1 MATSFGYVKRDVQDM
16 QINWAEVG
24 QNVRNVLDEES
35 RIRQEKKDAIDKAT
49 REYEQRVTDSNL
61 LGEDVEFNKGVLQ
74 FSADAQ
80 EMILMQDML
89 LKSGQL
95 KPSDY
100 TIMRQNMVDGT
111 NEVFKTIELFNNE
124 RDAVMQGVDNLELSL
139 DNLENFALVQ
149 EASNFNKN
157 RIVFDP
163 YSGKVN
169 VANMVEDPNN
179 PGGPLV
185 PDNNP
190 NTLRSVQSLSNIIR
204 DKVDRFDVIAS
215 AEEYSKKLAPV
226 VAETV
231 KSMGGTYTKGTIEKI
246 TSYFIEKGGGFTPT
260 DAEAKKLI
268 EELGLDPNT
277 PPDAIVNVHR
287 AINQMGE
294 SIVSND
300 RQGMSIL
307 IDFAKIAEGGDYIT
321 TFNEA
326 ETVDANGNRL
336 ENVILKKQENGRII
350 YDLTDEQKKE
360 AKKQWTTQVASFLD
374 ESKEVRDVQ
383 FKKEPSPTNL
393 KMSKEDAARKS
404 ESEEFANMMAQL
416 YYGDGTEVNAAETYF
431 RDLLG
436 ATEVKKQG
444 DIVYV
449 SRYNEDTDRVETTPI
464 TMLDADGN
472 LMSFDLFAKSAFP
485 GLAGKA
491 DIDKAVALG
500 GGIRT
505 GVVKNVTIGP
515 DKTVNITFE
524 GGRVE
529 NRPGSLADFR
539 VGSTIELG
547 SMTKTGQGAGTEVS
561 ESDKAY
567 KSRYVN
573 AIVDV
578 PKLKT
583 LTKSATNK
591 NLSPADVKDHLA
603 PLEALGFKVID
614 VITPS
619 NRVAIEQYDGE
630 GNLISKYKFDTNAD
644 GLDKAIQGLITH
656 INANMLEE
664 KFEAADVKSVIG
676 PKKSGVPEEGGG
688 SMSGF

>member
-124 RDAVMQGVDNLELSL
+124 RDAVMQGVDSGELSA
-139 DNLENFALVQ
+139 DMLENFALVQ

-204 DKVDRFDVIAS
+204 DKVERFDVIAS

-226 VAETV
+226 VAQAI
-231 KSMGGTYTKGTIEKI
+231 KSSGGSYKKGEIEKI

-260 DAEAKKLI
+260 EEEAKKLI
-268 EELGLDPNT
+268 EELGLDPKMST
-277 PPDAIVNVHR
+277 DAIVNIHR

-307 IDFAKIAEGGDYIT
+307 IDFAKIAEGGDYVT

-326 ETVDANGNRL
+326 DTVDANGNRL
-336 ENVILKKQENGRII
+336 ENVILKRQENGRII
-350 YDLTDEQKKE
+350 YELTDAQKKE
-360 AKKQWTTQVASFLD
+360 AKKQWTTQVASFLE
-374 ESKEVRDVQ
+374 ESKEVRAEQ
-383 FKKEPSPTNL
+383 IISPPPKPS
-393 KMSKEDAARKS
+393 
-404 ESEEFANMMAQL
+404 
-416 YYGDGTEVNAAETYF
+416 AAETEAKGKEKDAIEAQKLWNELWGASPEEKKNILTAFLSRAAKLDDGLVGINPTADGLGLDIEYLDTAKNTRIEF
-431 RDLLG
+431 TKDISKEEWAKLGTELTGLEDPEKQLAAGGFASTALLG
-436 ATEVKKQG
+436 EDAQGNSNWGESKAYRAGSSSFNTKFKDAVKESFNNDLIMEEEAKDVIAKLKEIFPDGNDLGINYINTSNLGLDSAEVTVDGFDGDTVKKG
-444 DIVYV
+444 KFTIKP
-449 SRYNEDTDRVETTPI
+449 DRWSE
-464 TMLDADGN
+464 N
-472 LMSFDLFAKSAFP
+472 KAKKELQEFIDWLAYATQA
-485 GLAGKA
+485 AGKA
-491 DIDKAVALG
+491 SAMD
-500 GGIRT
+500 
-505 GVVKNVTIGP
+505 
-515 DKTVNITFE
+515 
-524 GGRVE
+524 
-529 NRPGSLADFR
+529 DFINNNL
-539 VGSTIELG
+539 S
-547 SMTKTGQGAGTEVS
+547 GTTTS
-561 ESDKAY
+561 GTTTSG
-567 KSRYVN
+567 
-573 AIVDV
+573 
-578 PKLKT
+578 T
-583 LTKSATNK
+583 TTSATTTTNT
-591 NLSPADVKDHLA
+591 NNPN
-603 PLEALGFKVID
+603 
-614 VITPS
+614 T
-619 NRVAIEQYDGE
+619 
-630 GNLISKYKFDTNAD
+630 SKY
-644 GLDKAIQGLITH
+644 
-656 INANMLEE
+656 
-664 KFEAADVKSVIG
+664 S
-676 PKKSGVPEEGGG
+676 KKK
-688 SMSGF
+688 

>member
-95 KPSDY
+95 KPRDY

-124 RDAVMQGVDNLELSL
+124 RDAVMQGVDSGELSADML
-139 DNLENFALVQ
+139 DNFALVQ

-204 DKVDRFDVIAS
+204 DKVERFDLIAS

-226 VAETV
+226 VAQAI
-231 KSMGGTYTKGTIEKI
+231 KSAGGSYKKGEIEKI

-260 DAEAKKLI
+260 EEEAKKLI
-268 EELGLDPNT
+268 EELGLDPKMST
-277 PPDAIVNVHR
+277 DAIVNIHR

-307 IDFAKIAEGGDYIT
+307 IDFAKIAEGGDYVT

-326 ETVDANGNRL
+326 DTVDANGNRL
-336 ENVILKKQENGRII
+336 ENVILKRQENGRII
-350 YDLTDEQKKE
+350 YELTDEQKKE
-360 AKKQWTTQVASFLD
+360 AKKQWTTQVASFLE
-374 ESKEVRDVQ
+374 ESKEVRAEQIISPPPAPPKPSADETKAKREEKDAIEAQ
-383 FKKEPSPTNL
+383 KLWNELWGASPEEKKNILTAFLSRAAKLDDGLVSINPTADGLGLDIEYLDTAKNTRIEFTADI
-393 KMSKEDAARKS
+393 SKEEWAK
-404 ESEEFANMMAQL
+404 L
-416 YYGDGTEVNAAETYF
+416 GTELTGLEDPEKQLAAGGFASTA
-431 RDLLG
+431 LLG
-436 ATEVKKQG
+436 QDAQGNSNWGESKAYRAGSTGFESDFKNALEATFEN
-444 DIVYV
+444 ITTVY
-449 SRYNEDTDRVETTPI
+449 ND
-464 TMLDADGN
+464 DGN
-472 LMSFDLFAKSAFP
+472 LKSYNPFLKKTGPEVAKELKEIFPPGGDL
-485 GLAGKA
+485 
-491 DIDKAVALG
+491 
-500 GGIRT
+500 GIR
-505 GVVKNVTIGP
+505 IL
-515 DKTVNITFE
+515 DKSGWIEDEVLVSVDGFSETFTLEADYTFE
-524 GGRVE
+524 SDANAELKRFIDWLTNALQASGR
-529 NRPGSLADFR
+529 AAAMDDFINNNL
-539 VGSTIELG
+539 S
-547 SMTKTGQGAGTEVS
+547 GAGGTTTS
-561 ESDKAY
+561 E
-567 KSRYVN
+567 
-573 AIVDV
+573 
-578 PKLKT
+578 T
-583 LTKSATNK
+583 TTSATTTTDTN
-591 NLSPADVKDHLA
+591 NPDV
-603 PLEALGFKVID
+603 
-614 VITPS
+614 
-619 NRVAIEQYDGE
+619 
-630 GNLISKYKFDTNAD
+630 SKYSKN
-644 GLDKAIQGLITH
+644 
-656 INANMLEE
+656 
-664 KFEAADVKSVIG
+664 
-676 PKKSGVPEEGGG
+676 KK
-688 SMSGF
+688 

>member
-204 DKVDRFDVIAS
+204 DKVERFDVIAS
-215 AEEYSKKLAPV
+215 AEQYAKKLSPV
-226 VAETV
+226 VAEAV
-231 KSMGGTYTKGTIEKI
+231 RSMGGTYTKGTIEKL
-246 TSYFIEKGGGFTPT
+246 TSYFLEKSGGFEPT
-260 DAEAKKLI
+260 EEEAKKLI
-268 EELGLDPNT
+268 EDLGLDPQT
-277 PPDAIVNVHR
+277 SPDAIVNVHR

-307 IDFAKIAEGGDYIT
+307 IDFAKIAESGDYVT

-336 ENVILKKQENGRII
+336 ENVILKRQENGRIV

-360 AKKQWTTQVASFLD
+360 AKKNWTTQVASFLG
-374 ESKEVRDVQ
+374 ESKEVRAVE

-393 KMSKEDAARKS
+393 KMNQEAAAKKS
-404 ESEEFANMMAQL
+404 ESEDFRNMMAQL
-416 YYGDGTEVNAAETYF
+416 YYGDATEVNAAETYF

-444 DIVYV
+444 NIVYV
-449 SRYNEDTDRVETTPI
+449 SRYNEDTDRLETTPI

-472 LMSFDLFAKSAFP
+472 VMSFDLFAKSAFK
-485 GLAGKA
+485 GLAGGA

-505 GVVKNVTIGP
+505 GIVKDVTVGP

-524 GGRVE
+524 SGRVE
-529 NRPGSLADFR
+529 NRPGTLQDFK

-567 KSRYVN
+567 KNRYVT

-583 LTKSATNK
+583 LTDPDAVVSHFSELTG
-591 NLSPADVKDHLA
+591 
-603 PLEALGFKVID
+603 LGFEVID
-614 VITPS
+614 VANPFYPNLVKFKAS
-619 NRVAIEQYDGE
+619 DGTVYE
-630 GNLISKYKFDTNAD
+630 FKTNAD
-644 GLDKAIQGLITH
+644 NLDEQIQGLITF
-656 INANMLEE
+656 INTYMLDE

-676 PKKSGVPEEGGG
+676 PKKSGVPEEGETGASTEPKVDAYG
-688 SMSGF
+688 NPI

>member
-61 LGEDVEFNKGVLQ
+61 LGEDVEFNRGVLQ

-190 NTLRSVQSLSNIIR
+190 NTLRSVQSLSNIIK
-204 DKVDRFDVIAS
+204 DKVARFDVIAS

-226 VAETV
+226 VSQVV
-231 KSMGGTYTKGTIEKI
+231 KSMGGSYKKGTIEKI

-260 DAEAKKLI
+260 DEEAKKLI

-360 AKKQWTTQVASFLD
+360 AKKQWTTQVASFLE
-374 ESKEVRDVQ
+374 ESKEVRAEQ
-383 FKKEPSPTNL
+383 II
-393 KMSKEDAARKS
+393 
-404 ESEEFANMMAQL
+404 
-416 YYGDGTEVNAAETYF
+416 GTPPQKT
-431 RDLLG
+431 
-436 ATEVKKQG
+436 ATEKEA
-444 DIVYV
+444 
-449 SRYNEDTDRVETTPI
+449 SRKDE
-464 TMLDADGN
+464 A
-472 LMSFDLFAKSAFP
+472 
-485 GLAGKA
+485 
-491 DIDKAVALG
+491 
-500 GGIRT
+500 
-505 GVVKNVTIGP
+505 
-515 DKTVNITFE
+515 
-524 GGRVE
+524 
-529 NRPGSLADFR
+529 
-539 VGSTIELG
+539 
-547 SMTKTGQGAGTEVS
+547 
-561 ESDKAY
+561 
-567 KSRYVN
+567 
-573 AIVDV
+573 
-578 PKLKT
+578 
-583 LTKSATNK
+583 ATNAQK
-591 NLSPADVKDHLA
+591 LWNEMWGASPEDKQTKLQNFLAAAANL
-603 PLEALGFKVID
+603 
-614 VITPS
+614 
-619 NRVAIEQYDGE
+619 NE
-630 GNLISKYKFDTNAD
+630 GLIGLKPTAD
-644 GLDKAIQGLITH
+644 GLGLDIEYLDMDKNTRISFDANISKEEWAKLGTELTKLEDTEKQLAAGGFANSPLLGVDAQGQSNWGEAKAYRAGSTGFNTQFKNAVEVSIDNDLILTKEAKEV
-656 INANMLEE
+656 IKEFE
-664 KFEAADVKSVIG
+664 KIFPAGNDLGVKYLNTSNLGFDSVEVTVDGFDGDDVNKGVFELKPDKWSDNKAKAELKKFIDWLTYAAQ
-676 PKKSGVPEEGGG
+676 KSGKANQMNDFIEGKTSGTGGVPR
-688 SMSGF
+688 

>member
-124 RDAVMQGVDNLELSL
+124 RDAVMQGVDSGELSA
-139 DNLENFALVQ
+139 DMLENFALVQ

-226 VAETV
+226 VAQAI
-231 KSMGGTYTKGTIEKI
+231 KSSGGSYKKGEIEKI

-268 EELGLDPNT
+268 EELGLDPKMST
-277 PPDAIVNVHR
+277 DAIVNIHR

-307 IDFAKIAEGGDYIT
+307 VDFAKIAEGGDYVT

-326 ETVDANGNRL
+326 DTVDANGNRL
-336 ENVILKKQENGRII
+336 ENVILKRQENGRII

-360 AKKQWTTQVASFLD
+360 AKKQWTTQVASFLE
-374 ESKEVRDVQ
+374 ESKEVRAETIISPPPKPSAEETKSKRGEADAIEAQ
-383 FKKEPSPTNL
+383 KLWNELWGAPPEEKKNILTALLSRAAKLDDGLVAINPTADGLGLDIEYLDTAKNTRIEFTDDI
-393 KMSKEDAARKS
+393 SKEEWAK
-404 ESEEFANMMAQL
+404 L
-416 YYGDGTEVNAAETYF
+416 GTELTGLEDPEKQLAAGGFASTS
-431 RDLLG
+431 LLG
-436 ATEVKKQG
+436 Q
-444 DIVYV
+444 
-449 SRYNEDTDRVETTPI
+449 
-464 TMLDADGN
+464 DADGN
-472 LMSFDLFAKSAFP
+472 SNWGES
-485 GLAGKA
+485 KA
-491 DIDKAVALG
+491 YRA
-500 GGIRT
+500 
-505 GVVKNVTIGP
+505 
-515 DKTVNITFE
+515 
-524 GGRVE
+524 
-529 NRPGSLADFR
+529 
-539 VGSTIELG
+539 GSTGFESDFKDALQTNFDNV
-547 SMTKTGQGAGTEVS
+547 SKAFLKKTG
-561 ESDKAY
+561 
-567 KSRYVN
+567 
-573 AIVDV
+573 
-578 PKLKT
+578 P
-583 LTKSATNK
+583 
-591 NLSPADVKDHLA
+591 
-603 PLEALGFKVID
+603 D
-614 VITPS
+614 VITDLETIFPKGGDLGIRFLDNS
-619 NRVAIEQYDGE
+619 GRIEDEVIVSVDGFNETFKLDADFTFERKAKVELKRFIDWLTNALQVAGRAAAMDDFINNNLTGTGGTEEPTGE
-630 GNLISKYKFDTNAD
+630 TANLPKTPRTPRNPNVSKYSKN
-644 GLDKAIQGLITH
+644 K
-656 INANMLEE
+656 
-664 KFEAADVKSVIG
+664 
-676 PKKSGVPEEGGG
+676 
-688 SMSGF
+688 

>member
-61 LGEDVEFNKGVLQ
+61 LGEDVEFNRGVLQ

-139 DNLENFALVQ
+139 DNLENFALVE
-149 EASNFNKN
+149 EAANFNKN

-204 DKVDRFDVIAS
+204 DKVERFDVIAS

-226 VAETV
+226 VAQAI
-231 KSMGGTYTKGTIEKI
+231 KSTGGSYKKGEIEKI

-260 DAEAKKLI
+260 EEEAKKLI
-268 EELGLDPNT
+268 EELGLDPKMS
-277 PPDAIVNVHR
+277 PDAIVNIHR

-307 IDFAKIAEGGDYIT
+307 IDFAKIAEDGDYVT

-326 ETVDANGNRL
+326 DTVDANGNRL
-336 ENVILKKQENGRII
+336 ENVILKRQENGRII

-360 AKKQWTTQVASFLD
+360 AKKQWTTQVASFLE
-374 ESKEVRDVQ
+374 ESKEVRAEQIISPTPPAPKPSAAEEAAKRAENDAIEAQKLWNELWGAPPEEKQTTLRFFISSAAKLDDGLVAIKPTADGLGLDIEYLDTAKNTRIEFTKDISKEEWAKLGTELTGLQ
-383 FKKEPSPTNL
+383 DPKKQLEAGGFANAPLLGTDANGQSNWGDSKAYRAGSTGFNTSFKDAVTQRINDDEILKKEA
-393 KMSKEDAARKS
+393 KEVIKEFERVFPPGNDLGVEYINTSEWGFDSAEVTVDGFDGDAVK
-404 ESEEFANMMAQL
+404 
-416 YYGDGTEVNAAETYF
+416 DGVFVLQPDKYSGNKAKAELNRFIDWLTY
-431 RDLLG
+431 
-436 ATEVKKQG
+436 AVQK
-444 DIVYV
+444 
-449 SRYNEDTDRVETTPI
+449 
-464 TMLDADGN
+464 
-472 LMSFDLFAKSAFP
+472 
-485 GLAGKA
+485 AGKA
-491 DIDKAVALG
+491 NQMNDFIEAG
-500 GGIRT
+500 G
-505 GVVKNVTIGP
+505 
-515 DKTVNITFE
+515 
-524 GGRVE
+524 
-529 NRPGSLADFR
+529 
-539 VGSTIELG
+539 
-547 SMTKTGQGAGTEVS
+547 MQ
-561 ESDKAY
+561 
-567 KSRYVN
+567 
-573 AIVDV
+573 
-578 PKLKT
+578 
-583 LTKSATNK
+583 
-591 NLSPADVKDHLA
+591 
-603 PLEALGFKVID
+603 
-614 VITPS
+614 
-619 NRVAIEQYDGE
+619 
-630 GNLISKYKFDTNAD
+630 KF
-644 GLDKAIQGLITH
+644 
-656 INANMLEE
+656 
-664 KFEAADVKSVIG
+664 
-676 PKKSGVPEEGGG
+676 
-688 SMSGF
+688 

>member
-204 DKVDRFDVIAS
+204 DKVARFDVIAS
-215 AEEYSKKLAPV
+215 AEEYSKKLAPA
-226 VAETV
+226 VAETI

-260 DAEAKKLI
+260 EEEAKKLI
-268 EELGLDPNT
+268 EELGLDPKMST
-277 PPDAIVNVHR
+277 DAIVNIHR

-326 ETVDANGNRL
+326 DTVDANGNRL
-336 ENVILKKQENGRII
+336 ENVILKRQENGRII
-350 YDLTDEQKKE
+350 YELTDAQKKE
-360 AKKQWTTQVASFLD
+360 AKKQWTTQVASFLEENTEVRVQD
-374 ESKEVRDVQ
+374 IIGKPPAPPKPSAAEEAAKRADNDAIEAQKLWNELWGASPEEKKNILTAFLSRAAKLDDGLVAINPTADGLGLDIEYLDTAKNTRIEFTDDISKEEWA
-383 FKKEPSPTNL
+383 KL
-393 KMSKEDAARKS
+393 
-404 ESEEFANMMAQL
+404 
-416 YYGDGTEVNAAETYF
+416 GTELTGLEDPEKQLAAGGFADTS
-431 RDLLG
+431 LLG
-436 ATEVKKQG
+436 KDAEGQSNWGEAKAYRAGSTGFESDFKDALQTSFDNVSDAFLKKTGPDVIDELKKIFPEGEDLGIRFLDNSGVVEDEV
-444 DIVYV
+444 IVSV
-449 SRYNEDTDRVETTPI
+449 DGFNETFK
-464 TMLDADGN
+464 LDADFTFERN
-472 LMSFDLFAKSAFP
+472 AKVELKRFIDWVTNA
-485 GLAGKA
+485 LQAAGKA
-491 DIDKAVALG
+491 SAMDDFINNNLSTSGTENVPPPP
-500 GGIRT
+500 RT
-505 GVVKNVTIGP
+505 PRNPNPT
-515 DKTVNITFE
+515 
-524 GGRVE
+524 
-529 NRPGSLADFR
+529 A
-539 VGSTIELG
+539 
-547 SMTKTGQGAGTEVS
+547 TGGAGTINGS
-561 ESDKAY
+561 QY
-567 KSRYVN
+567 N
-573 AIVDV
+573 
-578 PKLKT
+578 
-583 LTKSATNK
+583 TK
-591 NLSPADVKDHLA
+591 
-603 PLEALGFKVID
+603 
-614 VITPS
+614 
-619 NRVAIEQYDGE
+619 
-630 GNLISKYKFDTNAD
+630 
-644 GLDKAIQGLITH
+644 
-656 INANMLEE
+656 
-664 KFEAADVKSVIG
+664 
-676 PKKSGVPEEGGG
+676 
-688 SMSGF
+688 

>member
-61 LGEDVEFNKGVLQ
+61 LGEDVEFNRGVLQ

-149 EASNFNKN
+149 DASNFNKN

-190 NTLRSVQSLSNIIR
+190 NTLRSVQSLSNIIK
-204 DKVDRFDVIAS
+204 DKVARFNVIAS

-226 VAETV
+226 VSQVV
-231 KSMGGTYTKGTIEKI
+231 KSMGGSYKKGTIEKI

-260 DAEAKKLI
+260 DAEAEKLI

-277 PPDAIVNVHR
+277 PPDAIVNIHR

-360 AKKQWTTQVASFLD
+360 AKKQWTTQVASFLE
-374 ESKEVRDVQ
+374 ESKEVRAEQ
-383 FKKEPSPTNL
+383 IIGTPPKPTA
-393 KMSKEDAARKS
+393 SETEASRKD
-404 ESEEFANMMAQL
+404 EA
-416 YYGDGTEVNAAETYF
+416 
-431 RDLLG
+431 
-436 ATEVKKQG
+436 
-444 DIVYV
+444 
-449 SRYNEDTDRVETTPI
+449 
-464 TMLDADGN
+464 
-472 LMSFDLFAKSAFP
+472 
-485 GLAGKA
+485 
-491 DIDKAVALG
+491 
-500 GGIRT
+500 
-505 GVVKNVTIGP
+505 
-515 DKTVNITFE
+515 
-524 GGRVE
+524 
-529 NRPGSLADFR
+529 
-539 VGSTIELG
+539 
-547 SMTKTGQGAGTEVS
+547 
-561 ESDKAY
+561 
-567 KSRYVN
+567 
-573 AIVDV
+573 
-578 PKLKT
+578 
-583 LTKSATNK
+583 ATNAQK
-591 NLSPADVKDHLA
+591 LWNQMWGASPEDKRTLLQNFLAAAANL
-603 PLEALGFKVID
+603 
-614 VITPS
+614 
-619 NRVAIEQYDGE
+619 NE
-630 GNLISKYKFDTNAD
+630 GLIGLNPTAD
-644 GLDKAIQGLITH
+644 GLGLDIEYLETAKNTRISFDANISKEEWAKLGTELTKLEDTEKQLAAGGFANSPLLGVDAQGQSNWGEAKAYRAGSTGFNTQFKDAVKGGFSSDTIMTKEASEVIKEFEKIFPAGNDLGVKYLNTSNLGFDSVEVTVDGFDGDDVNKGVFVLNPDKFSDNKARAELR
-656 INANMLEE
+656 
-664 KFEAADVKSVIG
+664 KFIDWLTYATQ
-676 PKKSGVPEEGGG
+676 KSGKANQMNDFIEGKTSGTGGVPR
-688 SMSGF
+688 